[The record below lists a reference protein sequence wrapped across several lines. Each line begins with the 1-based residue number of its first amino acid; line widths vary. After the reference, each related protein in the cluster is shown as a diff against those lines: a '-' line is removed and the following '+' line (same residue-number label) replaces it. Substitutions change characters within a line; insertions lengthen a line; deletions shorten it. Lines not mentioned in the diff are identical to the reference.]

1 MGYLK
6 VGVRKRKVM
15 ELYTTELFA
24 FWQWACIT
32 LILWKTQKI
41 LSSSL
46 AEKKEK
52 KRSYIKKNVQR
63 HCDSV
68 RTLYFSVSH
77 RTVTLAL
84 SSFDKNVW
92 KVFQIITSF
101 YVAWH
106 SMTLKMNDDISSRQ
120 RLWLQVEWETASQE
134 PTNS

>member
-1 MGYLK
+1 
-6 VGVRKRKVM
+6 M
-15 ELYTTELFA
+15 ENPKNFIQFFGL
-24 FWQWACIT
+24 
-32 LILWKTQKI
+32 
-41 LSSSL
+41 
-46 AEKKEK
+46 KKEAAL
-52 KRSYIKKNVQR
+52 KRMAR
-63 HCDSV
+63 ETESV
-68 RTLYFSVSH
+68 WILYFSVSH

-120 RLWLQVEWETASQE
+120 RLWLQVEWETTSQE